1 MTIVQEI
8 KFSPFCY
15 HAGETRSE
23 YINLFWKEIELMKR
37 VCSTG
42 NNHIV
47 QIIGCI
53 LAEPP
58 IAMVMEY
65 VPFGDLHN
73 NLLQWKHQVYILD
86 HSIP

>member
-8 KFSPFCY
+8 ENFHFLPSDD
-15 HAGETRSE
+15 TRSE
-23 YINLFWKEIELMKR
+23 YINLFRKEIELMKR
-37 VCSTG
+37 VCLTG

-53 LAEPP
+53 LFEPP

-65 VPFGDLHN
+65 VPFGDLRN
-73 NLLQWKHQVYILD
+73 NLLQWKEQVLD
-86 HSIP
+86 HSII